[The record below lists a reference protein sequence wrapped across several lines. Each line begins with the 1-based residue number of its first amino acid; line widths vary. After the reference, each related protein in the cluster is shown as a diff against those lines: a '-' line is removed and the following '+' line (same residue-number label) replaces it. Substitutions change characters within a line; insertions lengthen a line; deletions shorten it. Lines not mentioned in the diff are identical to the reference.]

1 MKAALLRLARIL
13 VGQAI
18 SWGLLEWGGI
28 NVPIIN
34 ITIGAAINSI
44 FKFIRD
50 KYPNSWILSWLP
62 I

>member
-13 VGQAI
+13 VAQAI

-28 NVPIIN
+28 NVPMVN
-34 ITIGAAINSI
+34 ISVGAVVNAL

-50 KYPNSWILSWLP
+50 KYPTSILLSWLP
-62 I
+62 L